1 MEKKTP
7 RYILFFGLLALVAV
21 ISSIVLEADVNN
33 IIDEGSRDQETS
45 LPSQVELE
53 DSHKQSQVPVLSAS
67 AATEMPPQAVP
78 RLTSLEQIVDERLLP
93 LIFEPVGGRDAL
105 VQIVVGSAEGTRRP
119 DGSYVSWAY
128 KGHRDPMC
136 SYIRCSSSITNIGS
150 FSYQQGVGKPRAY
163 TPEQADKV
171 QIQVLRLQA
180 MELIWQ
186 AKRSNMQL
194 NLFQLLAGVDLANQS
209 PTSACVRQPDKGVVH
224 KLVAGLDANGDYT
237 RQVVVTFADNPC
249 RWGYIDRLKQATQE
263 KGLGGFAAVVDA
275 RTWPFFDVRPTSP
288 RYLQWNASG
297 FGHNPR
303 TIYLDQHRRTME
315 VSRALRRQL
324 AE

>member
-1 MEKKTP
+1 MVF
-7 RYILFFGLLALVAV
+7 LVFLAAVTVAF
-21 ISSIVLEADVNN
+21 SMVLEADVDNV
-33 IIDEGSRDQETS
+33 IDEGSRDHETS
-45 LPSQVELE
+45 LPSQVGAKE
-53 DSHKQSQVPVLSAS
+53 SHKMSQPPTRNGT
-67 AATEMPPQAVP
+67 AAAEKPPQTVP
-78 RLTSLEQIVDERLLP
+78 RLTGLEQEVDEHLLP
-93 LIFEPVGGRDAL
+93 LLFQPTAGRDAL

-119 DGSYVSWAY
+119 DGSYVWWAY
-128 KGHRDPMC
+128 KGHQDPMC
-136 SYIRCSSSITNIGS
+136 FYIRCSSSITNIGS
-150 FSYQQGVGKPRAY
+150 FSYQQGGSKPRAF
-163 TPEQADKV
+163 TPAQADRV
-171 QIQVLRLQA
+171 QLQVLRLQA

-209 PTSACVRQPDKGVVH
+209 PTSACVQQPDKRVVY

-237 RQVVVTFADNPC
+237 RQVIETFADNPC

-263 KGLGGFAAVVDA
+263 KGLEGFAAVVEA
-275 RTWPFFDVRPTSP
+275 RTWPFFDVNPDSR